1 MNEKEKIIEKII
13 RVDQAGE
20 IGAQRI
26 YDGQKLIFKILKNNR
41 DLKEVSRMAE
51 EEKEHLDYFNN
62 LANERNVQS
71 TKLAPLFEI
80 GAFAMGAGSALLG
93 RKAAYVCTEAVEEII
108 EDHYDSQID
117 QLEGIDDEIK
127 KKIIKF
133 REDEINHKNTAIN
146 MGSQTTP
153 GYSVLRKIIN
163 NTTKAAIFLAEKI

>member
-1 MNEKEKIIEKII
+1 MNAKEKIIEKII

-41 DLKEVSRMAE
+41 DLKEVSRMAD

-71 TKLAPLFEI
+71 TKLAPLFEV
-80 GAFAMGAGSALLG
+80 GAFAMGVGSALLG

-108 EDHYDSQID
+108 EDHYDNQID
-117 QLEGIDDEIK
+117 QLDGIDDEIK

-153 GYSVLRKIIN
+153 GYSVLRKIVN
-163 NTTKAAIFLAEKI
+163 NTTKAAIFFAERI